1 MNPVLAAWI
10 GAGSPAPVERLVTHG
25 RCGRCLAQ
33 APLVPTA
40 QVVSENFTGYGAW
53 LGEPARGLCPACT
66 WCYRTP
72 QLRAQAHQITQGPP
86 TLTNL
91 PLPRLRSLLAKPLTP
106 ALAVTVPLRAN
117 RKHVLPDAVW
127 GRVVVDGTV
136 ISWTSRDAELL
147 KVLDEL
153 RAAGVPGPALAA
165 AAPPWKVVSVLPAKE
180 RALVMSSW
188 DSLQPWRAR
197 RPWLDLAVLATT
209 TSGSNS

>member
-10 GAGSPAPVERLVTHG
+10 GAGSPAPAEHPTQRG
-25 RCGRCLAQ
+25 RCSRCLDQ
-33 APLVPTA
+33 AALVPTA
-40 QVVSENFTGYGAW
+40 RVVSENFTGYGAW
-53 LGEPARGLCPACT
+53 LGDPGRGLCPACT
-66 WCYRTP
+66 WCYRNP
-72 QLRAQAHQITQGPP
+72 QLRAQAHQVTQAPA
-86 TLTNL
+86 TLTAM

-106 ALAVTVPLRAN
+106 AVAVTVPLRAN

-136 ISWTSRDAELL
+136 ISWTLEDAQLL
-147 KVLDEL
+147 KVLEGL
-153 RAAGVPGPALAA
+153 RAAGVPGSALAA
-165 AAPPWKVVSVLPAKE
+165 ASPPWKVVGSLPAKD

-209 TSGSNS
+209 TSRSSS